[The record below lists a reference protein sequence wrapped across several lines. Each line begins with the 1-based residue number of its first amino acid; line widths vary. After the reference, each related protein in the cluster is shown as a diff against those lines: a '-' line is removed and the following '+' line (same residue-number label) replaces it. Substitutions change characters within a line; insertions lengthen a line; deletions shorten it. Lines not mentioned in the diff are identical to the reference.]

1 MTNLE
6 DTLTKLFYNYM
17 SSTDI
22 EEFNGE
28 EVEDSKLTPVD
39 LLYQETV
46 NSLEDV
52 KKRIKMYE
60 EEIAKIEEGEIKQVL
75 TSQLQP
81 LLEEK
86 KHFENSSFEYMK
98 KIYEET
104 GDTYYS
110 RNYVRI
116 CLGNFE
122 GCKYLKELFTGYKI
136 YADFLFYDDLGVL
149 NGKYEEYKKLRSQE
163 SRKQFIF
170 FNTEITHIAIVLEQ
184 KYKGATTLMVK
195 GEISPMCL
203 NADREAFNL
212 QRVEPCTK
220 Q

>member
-46 NSLEDV
+46 NSLEDAN
-52 KKRIKMYE
+52 KRIEVLKQAIE
-60 EEIAKIEEGEIKQVL
+60 KHKDDEEVQIKFEEIL
-75 TSQLQP
+75 NT

-86 KHFENSSFEYMK
+86 KHFENSSMEYMK
-98 KIYEET
+98 KLYEET
-104 GDTYYS
+104 GIVEYS
-110 RNYVRI
+110 HNSVRI
-116 CLGNFE
+116 RLGNFE
-122 GCKYLKELFTGYKI
+122 GCKYLKELFTGYEI

-184 KYKGATTLMVK
+184 EYKGSTTLMVK
-195 GEISPMCL
+195 GEISPACL
-203 NADREAFNL
+203 NAGREAFNL
-212 QRVEPCTK
+212 QRVEPCK
-220 Q
+220 E